1 MQVEPKVKATQSEV
15 KAILRS
21 VAILSYLQEQFYEK
35 YPDGIPEL
43 LEIENLIDGDK
54 SEGFNASAETLVE
67 EAISDLLWIA
77 EKYK

>member
-1 MQVEPKVKATQSEV
+1 MKIKPTRSEI

-43 LEIENLIDGDK
+43 LELENLIEEDAP
-54 SEGFNASAETLVE
+54 EEFNDSSKTLME
-67 EAISDLLWIA
+67 EAVSDLLWIV

>member
-1 MQVEPKVKATQSEV
+1 MKIKPTQSEI

-43 LEIENLIDGDK
+43 LELENLIEEEQ
-54 SEGFNASAETLVE
+54 SEGFDDSAKTLVE
-67 EAISDLLWIA
+67 EAVSDLLWIV